1 MKELVKLVDP
11 SIAVVSEVFV
21 AIGEAFQK
29 GQLYRTEI
37 FFQTVETRY
46 EAMTATDKDKF
57 KEHISSEGGQKI
69 ISDFAIAVSSTPST
83 IVNASLA
90 LLYSQ
95 DPEFNFS
102 KSELERFIA
111 AVSGLTDRKVDFLLK
126 IQNLSPSTKESLYPV
141 YVVNKDNFYELERVV
156 DVDELFIYVSDFQ
169 SRGLV
174 LMDVDQQKNFR
185 FANKFDG
192 VKWSVNFCLSDTQ
205 VRYIALLRKAKEL
218 VA

>member
-102 KSELERFIA
+102 KNP
-111 AVSGLTDRKVDFLLK
+111 VSNASSSLLNDDF
-126 IQNLSPSTKESLYPV
+126 
-141 YVVNKDNFYELERVV
+141 KD
-156 DVDELFIYVSDFQ
+156 I
-169 SRGLV
+169 
-174 LMDVDQQKNFR
+174 
-185 FANKFDG
+185 
-192 VKWSVNFCLSDTQ
+192 
-205 VRYIALLRKAKEL
+205 
-218 VA
+218 

>member
-11 SIAVVSEVFV
+11 SIAVVSEIFV
-21 AIGEAFQK
+21 VIGEAFQK

-46 EAMTATDKDKF
+46 EAMTATDKDMF
-57 KEHISSEGGQKI
+57 KEYISSKGGQKI

-111 AVSGLTDRKVDFLLK
+111 AVSGLTDRKVDFLLE

-141 YVVNKDNFYELERVV
+141 YVVNKDNFEVLERVV

>member
-11 SIAVVSEVFV
+11 SIAVVSEIFV
-21 AIGEAFQK
+21 VIGEAFQK

-46 EAMTATDKDKF
+46 EAMTATDKDMF

-111 AVSGLTDRKVDFLLK
+111 AVSGLTDRKVDFLLE

-141 YVVNKDNFYELERVV
+141 YVVNKDNFEVLERVV

-185 FANKFDG
+185 FANKSDG